1 MSVVLFLFLWVVLSC
16 VITKLSIEAVKKTAK
31 HEYNYVRSDTTD
43 MDYEKLGDNIRNYRE
58 QRGFTQEKLA
68 ELSNISDK
76 HLSKIE
82 RGKINIKIDTLVNI
96 ANALGPSVDKLL
108 LDASSYVE
116 PNYISQITYHLS
128 KLSKE
133 EQARILWHLEQN
145 NVFESKKQDLL
156 KL

>member
-1 MSVVLFLFLWVVLSC
+1 MCVVLFLFLWVVLSC

>member
-1 MSVVLFLFLWVVLSC
+1 MCVALFLFMWVVLSC
-16 VITKLSIEAVKKTAK
+16 VITKLSIGAVKKTAK
-31 HEYNYVRSDTTD
+31 HQYNYVRSDTTN

-68 ELSNISDK
+68 ELSNISEK

-96 ANALGPSVDKLL
+96 ADALGTSVDKLL

-116 PNYISQITYHLS
+116 PDYISQITYHLS
-128 KLSKE
+128 KLSRE
-133 EQARILWHLEQN
+133 DQERLLWHLEQN
-145 NVFESKKQDLL
+145 NVFEIKKKALL

>member
-1 MSVVLFLFLWVVLSC
+1 
-16 VITKLSIEAVKKTAK
+16 
-31 HEYNYVRSDTTD
+31 

-76 HLSKIE
+76 HLSKIK

-96 ANALGPSVDKLL
+96 ANALGTSVDKLL

-116 PNYISQITYHLS
+116 LDYISQITYHLS
-128 KLSKE
+128 KLSQE

-145 NVFESKKQDLL
+145 NVFEIKKKALL

>member
-1 MSVVLFLFLWVVLSC
+1 
-16 VITKLSIEAVKKTAK
+16 
-31 HEYNYVRSDTTD
+31 

-68 ELSNISDK
+68 ELSNISEK

-96 ANALGPSVDKLL
+96 ADALGTSVDKLL

-116 PNYISQITYHLS
+116 PDYISQITYL
-128 KLSKE
+128 
-133 EQARILWHLEQN
+133 R
-145 NVFESKKQDLL
+145 NVIRLDI
-156 KL
+156 

>member
-1 MSVVLFLFLWVVLSC
+1 
-16 VITKLSIEAVKKTAK
+16 
-31 HEYNYVRSDTTD
+31 

-68 ELSNISDK
+68 ELSNISEK

-96 ANALGPSVDKLL
+96 ADALGTSVDKLL

-116 PNYISQITYHLS
+116 PDYISQITYHLS
-128 KLSKE
+128 NYRDRIRNGYYGIWNKIMYLRSK
-133 EQARILWHLEQN
+133 R
-145 NVFESKKQDLL
+145 KPC
-156 KL
+156 

>member
-1 MSVVLFLFLWVVLSC
+1 MCVVLFLFLWVVLSC

-43 MDYEKLGDNIRNYRE
+43 MNYEKLGDNIRNYRE

-156 KL
+156 K

>member
-1 MSVVLFLFLWVVLSC
+1 
-16 VITKLSIEAVKKTAK
+16 
-31 HEYNYVRSDTTD
+31 

-68 ELSNISDK
+68 EK

-96 ANALGPSVDKLL
+96 ADALGTSVDKLL

-116 PNYISQITYHLS
+116 PDYISQITYHLS
-128 KLSKE
+128 KLSRE
-133 EQARILWHLEQN
+133 DQERLLWHLEQN
-145 NVFESKKQDLL
+145 NVFEICLV
-156 KL
+156 KLGCSSSEQGTE

>member
-1 MSVVLFLFLWVVLSC
+1 
-16 VITKLSIEAVKKTAK
+16 
-31 HEYNYVRSDTTD
+31 

-96 ANALGPSVDKLL
+96 ANALGTSVDKLL

-116 PNYISQITYHLS
+116 LDYISQITYHLS
-128 KLSKE
+128 KLSQE

-145 NVFESKKQDLL
+145 NVFEIKKKALL

>member
-1 MSVVLFLFLWVVLSC
+1 
-16 VITKLSIEAVKKTAK
+16 
-31 HEYNYVRSDTTD
+31 

-68 ELSNISDK
+68 ELSNISEK

-96 ANALGPSVDKLL
+96 ADALGTSVDKLL

-116 PNYISQITYHLS
+116 PDYISQITYHLS
-128 KLSKE
+128 KLSRE
-133 EQARILWHLEQN
+133 DQERLLWHLDQN
-145 NVFESKKQDLL
+145 NVSEICLVKFGCSSSEQGTE
-156 KL
+156 

>member
-1 MSVVLFLFLWVVLSC
+1 
-16 VITKLSIEAVKKTAK
+16 
-31 HEYNYVRSDTTD
+31 

-68 ELSNISDK
+68 ELSNISEK

-96 ANALGPSVDKLL
+96 ADALGTSVDKLL

-116 PNYISQITYHLS
+116 PDYISQITYHLS
-128 KLSKE
+128 KLSRE
-133 EQARILWHLEQN
+133 DQERLLWHLKQN
-145 NVFESKKQDLL
+145 NVFEIKKKALL

>member
-1 MSVVLFLFLWVVLSC
+1 MSVVLFLFLWAVLSC

>member
-1 MSVVLFLFLWVVLSC
+1 
-16 VITKLSIEAVKKTAK
+16 
-31 HEYNYVRSDTTD
+31 

-96 ANALGPSVDKLL
+96 ANALGTSVDKLL
-108 LDASSYVE
+108 LDASSYIE
-116 PNYISQITYHLS
+116 PDYISQITYHLS
-128 KLSKE
+128 KLSQE
-133 EQARILWHLEQN
+133 EKARILWHLEQN
-145 NVFESKKQDLL
+145 NVFEIKKKALL

>member
-1 MSVVLFLFLWVVLSC
+1 
-16 VITKLSIEAVKKTAK
+16 
-31 HEYNYVRSDTTD
+31 

-68 ELSNISDK
+68 ELSNISEK

-96 ANALGPSVDKLL
+96 ADALGTSVDKLL

-116 PNYISQITYHLS
+116 PDYISQITYHLS
-128 KLSKE
+128 KLSRE
-133 EQARILWHLEQN
+133 DQERLLWHLEQN
-145 NVFESKKQDLL
+145 NVFEIKKKALL
-156 KL
+156 KLYSVLTYTQVLIMKKRYKKVNNKQKPILRP